1 MHIQYINIIW
11 ACVFNCLFVHF
22 YLFRFLF
29 VVWRCS
35 QSGSHTVATTWPTTD
50 HLWYSRWHTLQK
62 FFGTKSMNNLPL
74 KLTLAHITKVFWY
87 KKYEQ
92 LATHYERFSTLEVNF
107 FDWPPLIFTLT
118 KAEKKYIKCAR
129 RTWSR
134 GSSNWENIER
144 NVEPC
149 YCDGSVALRRLILI
163 ELAIQSYILP

>member
-1 MHIQYINIIW
+1 MFLI
-11 ACVFNCLFVHF
+11 VCLFIFICSDF
-22 YLFRFLF
+22 YLLF
-29 VVWRCS
+29 
-35 QSGSHTVATTWPTTD
+35 GVAHNLAATLCLYF
-50 HLWYSRWHTLQK
+50 HLLFAC
-62 FFGTKSMNNLPL
+62 FFVFVEISMCCLRLLTIWQPHCGYNLADNRPPL
-74 KLTLAHITKVFWY
+74 ILTLAHITKVFRY